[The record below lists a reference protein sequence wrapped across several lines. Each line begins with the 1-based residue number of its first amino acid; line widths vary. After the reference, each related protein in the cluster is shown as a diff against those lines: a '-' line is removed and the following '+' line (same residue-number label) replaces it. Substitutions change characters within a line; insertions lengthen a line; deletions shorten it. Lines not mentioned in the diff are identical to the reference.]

1 MTNLIE
7 IVNIDKIIS
16 FVNKEYVVKTNQ
28 AIVIFLFLLFASFM
42 CTVTSCSTSHNGQM
56 TIIHTNDMHSQY
68 APMKATW
75 VKKEPK
81 PEIGGM
87 VALQYFIEQQRS
99 KYPTSLLLDA
109 GDILTGTPISKIKV
123 HDVYGGGF
131 VDMINLIGYNAF
143 TIGNHEFDEGQENLK
158 KLIQLFNCD
167 VLSANLFT
175 NGQMF
180 VDKAYSIYKVGNLR
194 VGVIG
199 LILKDLAGVT
209 AQKNLAGI
217 TVADPAKTAQKY
229 IDEIDAKTDLIIL
242 LAHEGVDEDID
253 LAGKIHNADIIV
265 GGHSHTRLAKPI
277 EKNHMLIV
285 QAGSKTRYVGRLTV
299 NVAGDTVSN
308 FEYQLVPMWV
318 DSVKNPN
325 PQMAALVDKYR
336 QQIDQEYNKQIGTL
350 LTDWGQANNTE
361 SNLGDFLTDA
371 VRDVCQTDFA
381 VLNSGGIR
389 KTLAAGPIT
398 KLNIVEI
405 LPFSN
410 YLVKFKCTGAQLMT
424 LMQTNAQS
432 AVDHSHGILQ
442 VAGIK
447 YKYRVEKGGKA
458 KIVSA
463 KINGRNI
470 DPKATYSGAT
480 VDFVINGQSQK
491 YFGFEPA
498 DPKDTGLLISDSIID
513 YIIKHPQVNS
523 IIENRMQKIR

>member
-1 MTNLIE
+1 M
-7 IVNIDKIIS
+7 
-16 FVNKEYVVKTNQ
+16 KTNR
-28 AIVIFLFLLFASFM
+28 VIAFYFFIAFASFIFA
-42 CTVTSCSTSHNGQM
+42 VTGCSNTHDGQI

-68 APMKATW
+68 VPMKATW
-75 VKKEPK
+75 VKKNPR
-81 PEIGGM
+81 PEICGM
-87 VALQYFIEQQRS
+87 VALQYFIAQQRS

-131 VDMINLIGYNAF
+131 VDMINLIGYKAF

-175 NGQMF
+175 DGQLF
-180 VDKAYSIYKVGNLR
+180 ADKSYTIYKVGTLR

-199 LILKDLAGVT
+199 LILRDLAGV
-209 AQKNLAGI
+209 AAKKNLLGI
-217 TVADPAKTAQKY
+217 TVAEPAKTAQKY

-242 LAHEGVDEDID
+242 LTHEGVDEDKD

-265 GGHSHTRLAKPI
+265 GGHSHTRLEQPVK
-277 EKNHMLIV
+277 KNDILIV

-299 NVAGDTVSN
+299 DVAGDTVSH
-308 FEYQLVPMWV
+308 FDYQLVPTWV
-318 DSVKNPN
+318 DSVKKPD
-325 PQMAALVDKYR
+325 PKMVELVEKYR
-336 QQIDQEYNKQIGTL
+336 VQIDKEYNKQIGTL
-350 LTDWGQANNTE
+350 LTDWGQANNAE

-371 VRDVCQTDFA
+371 VRDICRTDFA

-389 KTLAAGPIT
+389 KTLSAGPIT

-410 YLVKFKCTGAQLMT
+410 YLVKFKCTGKQLLK

-442 VAGIK
+442 VSGIK
-447 YKYRVEKGGKA
+447 YKYRVNKDGSV
-458 KIVSA
+458 KIVFA
-463 KINGRNI
+463 KSWRE
-470 DPKATYSGAT
+470 KARP
-480 VDFVINGQSQK
+480 
-491 YFGFEPA
+491 E
-498 DPKDTGLLISDSIID
+498 SDLQRRD
-513 YIIKHPQVNS
+513 C
-523 IIENRMQKIR
+523 

>member
-1 MTNLIE
+1 M
-7 IVNIDKIIS
+7 
-16 FVNKEYVVKTNQ
+16 KTNRIT
-28 AIVIFLFLLFASFM
+28 AVFILFVFAGLALIFAG
-42 CTVTSCSTSHNGQM
+42 CSTSHNGQI
-56 TIIHTNDMHSQY
+56 TILHTNDMHSQY
-68 APMKATW
+68 VPMKATW
-75 VKKEPK
+75 VKKNPK

-87 VALQYFIEQQRS
+87 VALQYYIAQQRN
-99 KYPTSLLLDA
+99 KYPQSLLLDA
-109 GDILTGTPISKIKV
+109 GDVLTGTPISKIKV

-131 VDMINLIGYNAF
+131 IDMINLIGYNAF

-158 KLIQLFNCD
+158 KLIRLFNCD

-175 NGQMF
+175 DGKLF
-180 VDKAYSIYKVGNLR
+180 ADKAYAIYKVGNLR

-209 AQKNLAGI
+209 AKKNLLGI
-217 TVADPAKTAQKY
+217 TVADPATTAQKY

-242 LAHEGVDEDID
+242 LTHEGVEKDKE

-265 GGHSHTRLAKPI
+265 GGHSHTRLEQPVK
-277 EKNHMLIV
+277 KNRMLIV

-299 NVAGDTVSN
+299 DVAGDSVSR
-308 FEYQLVPMWV
+308 FDYRLVPTWV

-325 PQMAALVDKYR
+325 LQMVELVEKYR
-336 QQIDQEYNKQIGTL
+336 AQIDKEYNKKIGTL
-350 LTDWGQANNTE
+350 LTDLGKANSAE
-361 SNLGDFLTDA
+361 SSLGDFLTDA
-371 VRDVCQTDFA
+371 VRDICQTDFA

-389 KTLAAGPIT
+389 KTLSAGPIT
-398 KLNIVEI
+398 KLDIVEV

-410 YLVKFKCTGAQLMT
+410 SLVKFKCTGEQLLK

-447 YKYRVEKGGKA
+447 YQYRVKKNGKV

-463 KINGRNI
+463 KVGGRKL

-480 VDFVINGQSQK
+480 VDFVINGQAQK
-491 YFGFEPA
+491 YFGFNPIETE
-498 DPKDTGLLISDSIID
+498 DTGLLISDAIID
-513 YIIKHPQVNS
+513 YIIRHPQVRS
-523 IIENRMQKIR
+523 EIEGRMRRIY